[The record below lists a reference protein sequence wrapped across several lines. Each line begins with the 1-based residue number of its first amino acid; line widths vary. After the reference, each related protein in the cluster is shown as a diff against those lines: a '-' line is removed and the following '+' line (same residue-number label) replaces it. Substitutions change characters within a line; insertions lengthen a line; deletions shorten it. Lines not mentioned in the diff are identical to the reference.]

1 MTSEGRTPLHASFPG
16 IYLRNSPEWY
26 RLDLDLHFPRV
37 VVRLGL
43 WVVHLYVPTVIT
55 VIWHPTSEKLR

>member
-1 MTSEGRTPLHASFPG
+1 MLTEGKTQLHTSFLSV
-16 IYLRNSPEWY
+16 YVRNGPEWY

-43 WVVHLYVPTVIT
+43 WVVHL
-55 VIWHPTSEKLR
+55 